1 MPEGIS
7 PQGFARLSKEVNLV
21 VKKYNWFGQY
31 GFEWLIL
38 AFRLSAFALTLWVMA
53 QGTLWFFVFFPLLS
67 YLFFGIAITGMH
79 QSRHNG
85 YTKSPLANKINSYI
99 FGDFWSGE
107 SSEWWYAHHV
117 QDHHV
122 YTNIY
127 GKDEEYFSFPWINR
141 YVYLFIAP
149 YLAVPLLV
157 TGSIKFLW
165 QRGKIGSFVW
175 YLILMVSGFY
185 FHVWL
190 FHLILGNWGWSIFA
204 VYMLRSLYTPV
215 FLHLALFN
223 HIGLERLMEK
233 IPWLPHQS
241 KTTRNVKP
249 NLFLVGMGGNAFVH
263 RHIEHHLFPS
273 LPNRMLNKIMP
284 LAREALAREGYVYI
298 EDSYSRCLYM
308 CIKHYRE
315 LFIKGPPP
323 LTFK

>member
-7 PQGFARLSKEVNLV
+7 PQGFARLSKEVNGVL
-21 VKKYNWFGQY
+21 KQYSWFGQY
-31 GFEWLIL
+31 GFEWLTL
-38 AFRLSAFALTLWVMA
+38 ALRLGAFALCFWVMSLS
-53 QGTLWFFVFFPLLS
+53 TLSFWLGFPLLS

-85 YTKSPLANKINSYI
+85 YTKSAKANKINSYI

-107 SSEWWYAHHV
+107 SSDWWYAHHV

-141 YVYLFIAP
+141 YIYLFIAP
-149 YLAVPLLV
+149 YLALPLLIV
-157 TGSIKFLW
+157 GSFKFLLAKP
-165 QRGKIGSFVW
+165 RRLVW
-175 YLILMVSGFY
+175 YTFLLGSGIYFQTWLFSLILPS
-185 FHVWL
+185 
-190 FHLILGNWGWSIFA
+190 WGWSLVA
-204 VYMLRSLYTPV
+204 VFWLRSLYMPV

-223 HIGLERLMEK
+223 HIGLERLMAK

-249 NLFLVGMGGNAFVH
+249 HWFLVGMGGNAFVH

-284 LAREALAREGYVYI
+284 LVRAALDREGYVYI
-298 EDSYSRCLYM
+298 EDAYSQCLKM
-308 CIKHYRE
+308 CIKYYRE